1 MLEVDVDIGWPTGE
15 ALPLNVMLPRAAV
28 WEGPAMLL
36 RSWIT
41 FSAVIALLQAVV
53 GLLSVLQHNALLSDL
68 LRQRISVIAQTTAT
82 SFKPIIDLGLPLSM
96 IRNGDAIVARPLEI
110 DDQVKAVHALNPS
123 GIIVYTTD
131 ASRPKEVPHE
141 VLQAMRLSKS
151 VKWSTET
158 AEQIYSGF
166 NVVGRDGAT
175 SGAVVVA
182 YPKDRLEA
190 ASQTM
195 VAKVVR
201 TALLIWAAFSALSY
215 LLLRLLLG
223 TPQRRLARL
232 EGVARGEPDAET
244 GTDGNLRT
252 GGPGAFWRDLFG
264 PQIRQLGA
272 NLSDARRQYDEAS
285 RELGAFASPVA
296 EDRRP
301 EGDDTLVVAPGPAA
315 ETEIVSNPLRSLAR
329 QIASR
334 LAPLAAVLMV
344 SSALILGVITLG
356 NVNGSIEPELSARTN
371 LIATVVGEDVQRAL
385 ATGVPLDGLVN
396 AESYFGDMLKQLP
409 EIAYV
414 AVATGRVVLEVGER
428 IDPYLAPPRER
439 KGVRSHPIMHN
450 GEEIAYVVIDVDPAF
465 ISKKFLD
472 VFLDMGVVVVV
483 AVLIAFE
490 IMVLMSSRSLT
501 AALDRLQRLAAMQ
514 AAGDFSNRVVVGARN
529 AIDRAAQILVERTE
543 GLSAQF
549 AAAWKGVDGSEARG
563 ARLATLQAR
572 YGLSL
577 NGPATLR
584 FSYFTD
590 LRLALFLFA
599 AADELPLSFMPLYTR
614 AAHNPFPWLSESVL
628 ISLPLAGYLLAIVL
642 VSPFAR
648 RLARWLGPRRL
659 LILAAAPT
667 IAAHLWLYWATSV
680 PEIVAS
686 RTILGVGYAFVTLAC
701 QDYVIDNTPR
711 DERDRSLGM
720 FSTVLFGGIFCGT
733 ALGGVLADRLGQTNV
748 FLLSAILVVVSALL
762 IFSLVAETGGREA
775 GPLARAARPPLLASL
790 RNWHFAALV
799 FGIAIPSNI
808 CLQAFISY
816 LVALTL
822 DSIGASPA
830 DIGRTLM
837 VYFLAIALV
846 GPLAGRA
853 AERGI
858 PVTAVALSGGI
869 LCGISLL
876 TAAVWPSQ
884 IAIFLAVLGSGIGSG
899 MVRGAQVSLSMSIA
913 ETELKHLGADAVL
926 GALRTVERFASIAGL
941 LMVAAVAG
949 LYGYAVATA
958 TVAALALGGA
968 MLFGLSVLGKRA
980 ARGPVADA

>member
-1 MLEVDVDIGWPTGE
+1 MPCFPISCGNEFLSS
-15 ALPLNVMLPRAAV
+15 PRR
-28 WEGPAMLL
+28 LL
-36 RSWIT
+36 HPSSRSLILVCQ
-41 FSAVIALLQAVV
+41 F
-53 GLLSVLQHNALLSDL
+53 
-68 LRQRISVIAQTTAT
+68 
-82 SFKPIIDLGLPLSM
+82 SM
-96 IRNGDAIVARPLEI
+96 IRNGDAIVARALET
-110 DDQVKAVHALNPS
+110 DDEVKAVHALNPS
-123 GIIVYTTD
+123 GIIVYSTD
-131 ASRPKEVPHE
+131 ASRPREAPRQ
-141 VLQAMRLSKS
+141 VLQAMQLSKD

-158 AEQIYSGF
+158 GEQIYSGF
-166 NVVGRDGAT
+166 NVVGRDGTT
-175 SGAVVVA
+175 SGAVLVA

-190 ASQTM
+190 ASRAIM
-195 VAKVVR
+195 RKVVR
-201 TALLIWAAFSALSY
+201 NALVIWAAFSALSY
-215 LLLRLLLG
+215 VLLRLLLA

-232 EGVARGEPDAET
+232 EGVARGEPDAQI
-244 GTDGNLRT
+244 GVNGNKKT
-252 GGPGAFWRDLFG
+252 SGSGAFWRDLFG
-264 PQIRQLGA
+264 PQIRQLDA
-272 NLSDARRQYDEAS
+272 NLADARRQYDEAR
-285 RELGAFASPVA
+285 RELNAFESPAA
-296 EDRRP
+296 EDRQA
-301 EGDDTLVVAPGPAA
+301 ESDDAVVATSPSPQ
-315 ETEIVSNPLRSLAR
+315 TEVASNPSRSLAR

-344 SSALILGVITLG
+344 SSALVLGIITLG
-356 NVNGSIEPELSARTN
+356 NVNRSIEPELSARTN

-385 ATGVPLDGLVN
+385 STGVPLDSLVS
-396 AESYFGDMLKQLP
+396 AESFFADMLKQLP
-409 EIAYV
+409 EVAYV

-439 KGVRSHPIMHN
+439 KGVRSHAIMHN

-514 AAGDFSNRVVVGARN
+514 AAGDFSKRAIVGART
-529 AIDRAAQILVERTE
+529 AIDRAAQVLIERAE

-549 AAAWKGVDGSEARG
+549 AAAWGPGGPDLAGGSDVGRT
-563 ARLATLQAR
+563 RLAALQAR

-577 NGPATLR
+577 TGPATLR

-614 AAHNPFPWLSESVL
+614 AAHNPFPWLSETVL

-648 RLARWLGPRRL
+648 PLARWLGPRRL

-686 RTILGVGYAFVTLAC
+686 RTMLGVGYAFVTLAC

-733 ALGGVLADRLGQTNV
+733 ALGGVLADRLGQSNV
-748 FLLSAILVVVSALL
+748 FLLSATFVLISTLL
-762 IFSLVAETGGREA
+762 IFSLVADTASRGGGIRA
-775 GPLARAARPPLLASL
+775 KAARPPLLAVL

-799 FGIAIPSNI
+799 FGIAIPGNV

-822 DSIGASPA
+822 DSLGASPA

-858 PVTAVALSGGI
+858 PVSAVALSGGL

-876 TAAVWPSQ
+876 TGAIQPSE
-884 IAIFLAVLGSGIGSG
+884 ITIFLAVLGSGIGSG

-913 ETELKHLGADAVL
+913 ETELKHLGADPVL
-926 GALRTVERFASIAGL
+926 GALRTIERFASIAGL
-941 LMVAAVAG
+941 LLVAAVAG
-949 LYGYAVATA
+949 FYGYAMAIAV
-958 TVAALALGGA
+958 VAALALGGA
-968 MLFGLSVLGKRA
+968 LLFGLSMLGKPA
-980 ARGPVADA
+980 APARQLAP

>member
-1 MLEVDVDIGWPTGE
+1 
-15 ALPLNVMLPRAAV
+15 
-28 WEGPAMLL
+28 MLL

-41 FSAVIALLQAVV
+41 FSVVIALLQAVV
-53 GLLSVLQHNALLSDL
+53 GLLSVLQHNAVLSDL

-82 SFKPIIDLGLPLSM
+82 SFKPIIDLGLPISM
-96 IRNGDAIVARPLEI
+96 IRNGDAIVARALET
-110 DDQVKAVHALNPS
+110 DDEVKAVHALNPS
-123 GIIVYTTD
+123 GIIVYSTD
-131 ASRPKEVPHE
+131 ASRPKEVPRE
-141 VLQAMRLSKS
+141 VLQAMQFSKD

-158 AEQIYSGF
+158 GEQIYSGF

-175 SGAVVVA
+175 SGAVLVA

-190 ASQTM
+190 ASQAIM
-195 VAKVVR
+195 RKVVR
-201 TALLIWAAFSALSY
+201 NALVIWAAFSALSY
-215 LLLRLLLG
+215 VLLSLLLA

-232 EGVARGEPDAET
+232 EGVARGEPDAQI
-244 GTDGNLRT
+244 GVNGNMKT
-252 GGPGAFWRDLFG
+252 SGSGAFWRDLFG
-264 PQIRQLGA
+264 PQIRQLDA
-272 NLSDARRQYDEAS
+272 NLADARRQYDEAS
-285 RELGAFASPVA
+285 RELGAFESPAA
-296 EDRRP
+296 EDRQA
-301 EGDDTLVVAPGPAA
+301 ESDSVVATSPTP
-315 ETEIVSNPLRSLAR
+315 ETEVASNPSRSLAR

-344 SSALILGVITLG
+344 SSALVLGIITLG
-356 NVNGSIEPELSARTN
+356 NVNRSIEPELSARTN

-385 ATGVPLDGLVN
+385 ATGVPLDSLVS
-396 AESYFGDMLKQLP
+396 AESFFADMLKQLP

-514 AAGDFSNRVVVGARN
+514 AAGDFSKRAIVGART
-529 AIDRAAQILVERTE
+529 AIDRAAQVLIERAE

-549 AAAWKGVDGSEARG
+549 AAAWQGAGGSDMGRT
-563 ARLATLQAR
+563 RLAALQAR

-614 AAHNPFPWLSESVL
+614 AAHNPFPWLSETVL

-648 RLARWLGPRRL
+648 PLARWLGPRRL

-667 IAAHLWLYWATSV
+667 IAAHLWLYLASSV

-686 RTILGVGYAFVTLAC
+686 RTMLGVGYAFVTLAC

-733 ALGGVLADRLGQTNV
+733 ALGGVLADRLGQSNV
-748 FLLSAILVVVSALL
+748 FLLSATFVLISALL
-762 IFSLVAETGGREA
+762 IFSLVADTASRGDGTRA
-775 GPLARAARPPLLASL
+775 KAARPPLLAAL

-799 FGIAIPSNI
+799 FGIAIPGNV

-822 DSIGASPA
+822 DSLGASPA

-858 PVTAVALSGGI
+858 SVSAVALSGGL

-876 TAAVWPSQ
+876 TAAIRPSE
-884 IAIFLAVLGSGIGSG
+884 ITIFLAVLGSGVGSG

-913 ETELKHLGADAVL
+913 ETELKHLGADPVL
-926 GALRTVERFASIAGL
+926 GALRTIERFASIAGL
-941 LMVAAVAG
+941 LLVATVAG
-949 LYGYAVATA
+949 LFGYAVAIA
-958 TVAALALGGA
+958 VVAALALGGA
-968 MLFGLSVLGKRA
+968 LLFGLSVLGKPA
-980 ARGPVADA
+980 APARQLAP

>member
-1 MLEVDVDIGWPTGE
+1 
-15 ALPLNVMLPRAAV
+15 
-28 WEGPAMLL
+28 MLL

-41 FSAVIALLQAVV
+41 FSAVIGLLQAVV
-53 GLLSVLQHNALLSDL
+53 GLLSVLQHDAVLSDL

-96 IRNGDAIVARPLEI
+96 IRNGDAIVARALEI

-123 GIIVYTTD
+123 GIILYTTD

-141 VLQAMRLSKS
+141 VLQAMQLSRS

-158 AEQIYSGF
+158 ATQIYSGF

-190 ASQTM
+190 ASQAI
-195 VAKVVR
+195 VRKVVR
-201 TALLIWAAFSALSY
+201 TALLIWAAFSAISY
-215 LLLRLLLG
+215 LLLNLLLR

-232 EGVARGEPDAET
+232 ENVVRGEPDAEI
-244 GTDGNLRT
+244 GTDSNLRSS
-252 GGPGAFWRDLFG
+252 GPGAFWRDLFG

-272 NLSDARRQYDEAS
+272 NLSDARQQYDEAS

-301 EGDDTLVVAPGPAA
+301 EGDDTLVATGPTA
-315 ETEIVSNPLRSLAR
+315 ETEIAANPLRSLAR

-356 NVNGSIEPELSARTN
+356 NVNRSIEPEMSARTN

-396 AESYFGDMLKQLP
+396 AEGFFADMLKQLP

-514 AAGDFSNRVVVGARN
+514 AAGDFSKRVVVGART

-549 AAAWKGVDGSEARG
+549 ATAWQGVDGSEARG

-614 AAHNPFPWLSESVL
+614 AARNPFPWLSESVL

-642 VSPFAR
+642 VSPFSR
-648 RLARWLGPRRL
+648 PLARWLGPRRL

-733 ALGGVLADRLGQTNV
+733 ALGGVLADRLGKANV
-748 FLLSAILVVVSALL
+748 FLLSATFVLVSALL
-762 IFSLVAETGGREA
+762 IFSLVADTASRND
-775 GPLARAARPPLLASL
+775 GPRAKAARPPLLASL

-799 FGIAIPSNI
+799 FGIAIPGNI

-822 DSIGASPA
+822 DSLGASPA

-846 GPLAGRA
+846 SPLAGRA

-958 TVAALALGGA
+958 TAATLALGGA

-980 ARGPVADA
+980 ARGPVAGA

>member
-1 MLEVDVDIGWPTGE
+1 
-15 ALPLNVMLPRAAV
+15 
-28 WEGPAMLL
+28 MLL

-53 GLLSVLQHNALLSDL
+53 GLLSVLQHNAVLSDL

-96 IRNGDAIVARPLEI
+96 IRNGNAIVARALEI

-131 ASRPKEVPHE
+131 ALRPKVIPHE
-141 VLQAMRLSKS
+141 VLQAMQLSKS
-151 VKWSTET
+151 IKWSTET

-223 TPQRRLARL
+223 TPQRRLAHL
-232 EGVARGEPDAET
+232 DGIARGEPDAET
-244 GTDGNLRT
+244 GTDGNPQT
-252 GGPGAFWRDLFG
+252 SGPGGFWRDLFG

-272 NLSDARRQYDEAS
+272 NLSDARRQYDEAT

-296 EDRRP
+296 ADGRP
-301 EGDDTLVVAPGPAA
+301 EGDDTAVAANPAP
-315 ETEIVSNPLRSLAR
+315 ETEIASNPLRSLAR

-356 NVNGSIEPELSARTN
+356 NVNRSIEPELSARTN

-396 AESYFGDMLKQLP
+396 AESYFGEMLKQLP

-414 AVATGRVVLEVGER
+414 AVATGRVVLEVGKP

-439 KGVRSHPIMHN
+439 KGVRSHPIMHD
-450 GEEIAYVVIDVDPAF
+450 GKEIAYVVIDVDPAF

-483 AVLIAFE
+483 AVLMAFE
-490 IMVLMSSRSLT
+490 IMVLMTSRSLT
-501 AALDRLQRLAAMQ
+501 AALVRLQRLAAMQ
-514 AAGDFSNRVVVGARN
+514 AAGDFSKRVVVGGHI
-529 AIDRAAQILVERTE
+529 AIDRAAQILVGRTE
-543 GLSAQF
+543 SLSAQF
-549 AAAWKGVDGSEARG
+549 AAAWQGLDGSEARG
-563 ARLATLQAR
+563 ARLAALQAR

-577 NGPATLR
+577 NGPTTLR

-648 RLARWLGPRRL
+648 PLAHWLGPRRL

-686 RTILGVGYAFVTLAC
+686 RSILGVGYAFVTLAC

-733 ALGGVLADRLGQTNV
+733 ALGGVLADRLGKANV
-748 FLLSAILVVVSALL
+748 FLLSATFVLISALL
-762 IFSLVAETGGREA
+762 IFSLVADTASRRD
-775 GPLARAARPPLLASL
+775 GPRAKASRPPLLASL
-790 RNWHFAALV
+790 RNRHFAALV
-799 FGIAIPSNI
+799 FGIAIPGNV
-808 CLQAFISY
+808 CLQAFICY

-822 DSIGASPA
+822 DSLGASPA

-837 VYFLAIALV
+837 VNFLAIALV

-858 PVTAVALSGGI
+858 PVTVVAFSGGI

-876 TAAVWPSQ
+876 AAAVWPSQ
-884 IAIFLAVLGSGIGSG
+884 ITIFLAVLGSGIGSG

-913 ETELKHLGADAVL
+913 ETQLKHLGADPVL
-926 GALRTVERFASIAGL
+926 GALRTIERFASIAGL
-941 LMVAAVAG
+941 LLVAAVAG
-949 LYGYAVATA
+949 HYGYAMATA

-968 MLFGLSVLGKRA
+968 MLFGLSVLGNRA
-980 ARGPVADA
+980 AQGPAAGAEI

>member
-1 MLEVDVDIGWPTGE
+1 
-15 ALPLNVMLPRAAV
+15 
-28 WEGPAMLL
+28 MLL

-41 FSAVIALLQAVV
+41 FSVVIALLQAVV
-53 GLLSVLQHNALLSDL
+53 GLLSVLQHNAVLSDL

-182 YPKDRLEA
+182 YPKDRLQA

-223 TPQRRLARL
+223 TPRRRLARL
-232 EGVARGEPDAET
+232 EGIARGEPDAET
-244 GTDGNLRT
+244 STNGNLRT

-301 EGDDTLVVAPGPAA
+301 EGEGTVIAANPAP
-315 ETEIVSNPLRSLAR
+315 ETEIASNPLRSLAR

-334 LAPLAAVLMV
+334 LTPLAAVLMV
-344 SSALILGVITLG
+344 SSALVLGIITLG
-356 NVNGSIEPELSARTN
+356 NVNRSIEPELSARTN

-414 AVATGRVVLEVGER
+414 AVATGRVVLEVGKP

-439 KGVRSHPIMHN
+439 KGVRSHPIMHD
-450 GEEIAYVVIDVDPAF
+450 GKEIAYVVIDVDPAF
-465 ISKKFLD
+465 IAKKFLD

-514 AAGDFSNRVVVGARN
+514 AAGDFSKRVVVGART
-529 AIDRAAQILVERTE
+529 AIDRATQILVERTE

-549 AAAWKGVDGSEARG
+549 AAAWQGVDGSQARG
-563 ARLATLQAR
+563 ARLAALQAR

-577 NGPATLR
+577 NGPTTLR

-614 AAHNPFPWLSESVL
+614 AAHNPFPWLPESVL

-648 RLARWLGPRRL
+648 PLAGWLGPRRL

-667 IAAHLWLYWATSV
+667 IAAHLWLYWASSV
-680 PEIVAS
+680 LEIVAS

-720 FSTVLFGGIFCGT
+720 FSTVLYGGIFCGT

-775 GPLARAARPPLLASL
+775 GPLARAARQPLLASL

-799 FGIAIPSNI
+799 FGIAIPGNVWQ
-808 CLQAFISY
+808 QAFISY

-822 DSIGASPA
+822 DSLGASPG

-858 PVTAVALSGGI
+858 PVSAVALSGG
-869 LCGISLL
+869 LLGGISLL

-884 IAIFLAVLGSGIGSG
+884 IAIFLAVLGSGIGNG
-899 MVRGAQVSLSMSIA
+899 MVRGSQVSLSMSIA
-913 ETELKHLGADAVL
+913 ETELKHLGVDPVL
-926 GALRTVERFASIAGL
+926 GALRTVERFGSIAGL
-941 LMVAAVAG
+941 LLVAAVAG

-958 TVAALALGGA
+958 TVAGLALGGA
-968 MLFGLSVLGKRA
+968 ILFGLSVLGKRA
-980 ARGPVADA
+980 ARGPMAGA